1 MLKHISI
8 NTYTL
13 NLHSVEC
20 QLYFSKAR
28 RKVGLKKKKEDA
40 KVTYRLGENI
50 CKSHILQRTC
60 IWDIYHK
67 NSQNSTVKEGKV
79 GKKHEEAFHQRRY
92 TDKANKHIKMFNI
105 IMEVPINS
113 TMRYG

>member
-1 MLKHISI
+1 M
-8 NTYTL
+8 YTL

-28 RKVGLKKKKEDA
+28 RKSGLKKKEDE

-67 NSQNSTVKEGKV
+67 KFSKLNSKEVIQV
-79 GKKHEEAFHQRRY
+79 GKEDTQ
-92 TDKANKHIKMFNI
+92 TANKN
-105 IMEVPINS
+105 
-113 TMRYG
+113 T